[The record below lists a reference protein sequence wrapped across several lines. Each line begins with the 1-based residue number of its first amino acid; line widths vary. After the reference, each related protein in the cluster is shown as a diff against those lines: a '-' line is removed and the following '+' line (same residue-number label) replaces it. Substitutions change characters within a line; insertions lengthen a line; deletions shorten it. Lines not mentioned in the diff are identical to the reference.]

1 VHGDGCVCGSGSTSS
16 MGGPTLTSGV
26 AGPGG
31 WKRRLYRNSGELGAF
46 GIDDW
51 LEADVMVR
59 LSKVPVRRLTGVTV
73 HGGVC
78 CGTARKSVGGV
89 EGQSVGTWK
98 VGDVSGEGEDALPV
112 VSESGSA
119 K

>member
-1 VHGDGCVCGSGSTSS
+1 
-16 MGGPTLTSGV
+16 M
-26 AGPGG
+26 
-31 WKRRLYRNSGELGAF
+31 YRNSGELGAF
-46 GIDDW
+46 GMDDW
-51 LEADVMVR
+51 LVAEVMAR
-59 LSKVPVRRLTGVTV
+59 LSNVPVRRLTGVVV
-73 HGGVC
+73 HGGVP
-78 CGTARKSVGGV
+78 ADAPRISVGGV